1 MQRERVLLT
10 RYLDSFGTL
19 LGASHARNNV
29 PQRLQ
34 LFAPELNLS
43 LLLIGSLLD
52 NRDGTG
58 SGVGCRSPRSSR
70 LGIFA
75 LRNHLSAG
83 ALMGA
88 LAVMLWRLLR
98 SRLRARRAATANW

>member
-34 LFAPELNLS
+34 LFAPELSLS

-52 NRDGTG
+52 NRDGPG
-58 SGVGCRSPRSSR
+58 GGIGRRSPRRRR
-70 LGIFA
+70 LGVFA
-75 LRNHLSAG
+75 LWNHLGAG
-83 ALMGA
+83 C
-88 LAVMLWRLLR
+88 AVQVAICPIREP
-98 SRLRARRAATANW
+98 